1 MGFVMYEKYHFC
13 RTDIHIYTHIYM
25 SLYIQY
31 IYVYIYTYIY
41 VFIHPIQ
48 LMVFLSCSMYK
59 DNGYFHF
66 LKIVPKYVQISILT
80 VDEYTEMHNN

>member
-1 MGFVMYEKYHFC
+1 
-13 RTDIHIYTHIYM
+13 
-25 SLYIQY
+25 
-31 IYVYIYTYIY
+31 
-41 VFIHPIQ
+41 
-48 LMVFLSCSMYK
+48 MVFLSCSMYK

>member
-1 MGFVMYEKYHFC
+1 MLFIGMLQIFAEILWVLLRMKS
-13 RTDIHIYTHIYM
+13 TTSVGLI
-25 SLYIQY
+25 Y
-31 IYVYIYTYIY
+31 IYIHIY